1 MYPDPNKEQPQY
13 PGGVSPAGRPY
24 QAPVQPT
31 PSPQQAAPQPV
42 QPSQPLQPLSVEP
55 QQPVTPQ
62 YSIDYL
68 NQIAPQPKKGGL
80 NNRIFLFIIG
90 GGLLV
95 ALIIGIMTLASSS
108 NGPTQTM
115 QTLAARML
123 TLQTISDTAQ
133 KNIKSTKL
141 RNTNSSL
148 AIFLTSANHAIVAPL
163 KTSGVD
169 IKKIDKKITT
179 TEKNTALVA
188 KLEDARLN
196 ATFDRTYA
204 REMSYQLS
212 TVEALM
218 KTIYNK
224 TKSKSMKDFLSQT
237 NGNIAPIITQLDDF
251 NTTTAND

>member
-1 MYPDPNKEQPQY
+1 MYPDPNQKQPQQY
-13 PGGVSPAGRPY
+13 PGGVSPAP
-24 QAPVQPT
+24 QSPPVLNQST
-31 PSPQQAAPQPV
+31 PSPQQAQPT
-42 QPSQPLQPLSVEP
+42 QAQQPLQPLSVEP
-55 QQPVTPQ
+55 QQPVAPQ

-80 NNRIFLFIIG
+80 NNRMFLFIIG
-90 GGLLV
+90 GGLLL
-95 ALIIGIMTLASSS
+95 ALIVGIMTLASSS

-148 AIFLTSANHAIVAPL
+148 AIFLTNANHAAVAPL
-163 KTSGVD
+163 KASGVD
-169 IKKIDKKITT
+169 VKKIDKKITT
-179 TEKNTALVA
+179 AEKNEALVA

-196 ATFDRTYA
+196 ATFDRTYS

-237 NGNIAPIITQLDDF
+237 NSNIVPIITQLDDF